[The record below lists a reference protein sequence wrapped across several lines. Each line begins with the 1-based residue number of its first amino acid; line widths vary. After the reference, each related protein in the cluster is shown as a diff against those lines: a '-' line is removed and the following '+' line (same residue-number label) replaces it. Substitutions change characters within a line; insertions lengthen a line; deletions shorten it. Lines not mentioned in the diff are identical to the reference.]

1 MRKRTLGL
9 GAIVAIVALS
19 GIMLSSAQ
27 SATTPKFGKCKPTGK
42 YASKKIKT
50 MTPGILT
57 VGYTTLAPR
66 TYKGDTPAKVNDG
79 FNYCFAANIAHRGG
93 LSKIKLVK
101 LDFAQLIVG
110 RLSGFDIAI
119 DDFYIRPEREEKIDF
134 SIPYGASWT
143 GLAGRTEDPPTKAG
157 LKDLKFAVTLGSV
170 QQRWLDEVLKPNQQ
184 YSTYDDT
191 VELFT
196 ALRAKQ
202 VDAVL
207 IDMPVALPAAAAT
220 NGAVKVYAQVKVGGR
235 VGIAMQQ
242 KSPNVLRPKINAMV
256 REMIKNGTMKNLEKK
271 YYLAFF
277 GGVDPAKLPDWS

>member
-1 MRKRTLGL
+1 MRKRTLGV
-9 GAIVAIVALS
+9 GAIAAIVALS
-19 GIMLSSAQ
+19 GTMLGSAQ
-27 SATTPKFGKCKPTGK
+27 SATPTFGKCKPTGK
-42 YASKKIKT
+42 FASYKLKT
-50 MTPGILT
+50 QSSNTLT

-79 FNYCFAANIAHRGG
+79 YNYCFAANIAHRAG

-143 GLAGRTEDPPTKAG
+143 GLAGRTDDPPTKAE

-170 QQRWLDEVLKPNQQ
+170 QQRWLDEVLKPSQQ

-191 VELFT
+191 VELFV

-207 IDMPVALPAAAAT
+207 IDMPVALPAAAAS

-242 KSPNVLRPKINAMV
+242 TKPNANRPKINAMV
-256 REMIKNGTMKNLEKK
+256 REMIKNGTFKQLEKK
-271 YYLAFF
+271 YYLAYF
-277 GGVDPAKLPDWS
+277 GGVDPASLPDWG